1 MNRRRD
7 LLVANLAALLLLVVV
22 LLFGW
27 WQEAA
32 FGLAVLLFLDLFAF
46 LRERQARSDGAP
58 SDAPRP
64 VEGAD
69 GEDDRSEP
77 GEGAE
82 HE

>member
-22 LLFGW
+22 LLLGW

-32 FGLAVLLFLDLFAF
+32 FGLAILLFLDLFVF
-46 LRERQARSDGAP
+46 LRGRQARVRATRFTAEVDG
-58 SDAPRP
+58 
-64 VEGAD
+64 D
-69 GEDDRSEP
+69 GERSEP

-82 HE
+82 PE